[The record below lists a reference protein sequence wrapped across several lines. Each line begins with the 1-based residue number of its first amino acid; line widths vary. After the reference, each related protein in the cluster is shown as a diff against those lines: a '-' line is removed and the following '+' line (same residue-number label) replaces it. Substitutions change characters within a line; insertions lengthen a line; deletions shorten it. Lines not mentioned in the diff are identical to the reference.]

1 MTETA
6 ARSPRAAQPPTT
18 TMRPFVETMIG
29 PAARAAQAHYYGRS
43 MPAPVHGNG
52 HAGPQPLG
60 AEEVAFLAA
69 RDSFYLATVTADGWP
84 YVQHR
89 GGPPGFLV
97 TRSPNELAFADYGGN
112 RQLITTGNLDGGG
125 RVCLFAVDYPQRAR
139 LKVLGTAVVH
149 DARLRPDLVAAT
161 APPDGHAAV
170 VERVVTIAVHAF
182 DWNCPK
188 FLVPRYTEAEVEAQL
203 RGLTDRIAELER
215 QLGTR

>member
-1 MTETA
+1 
-6 ARSPRAAQPPTT
+6 
-18 TMRPFVETMIG
+18 MRPFVQTMIG
-29 PAARAAQAHYYGRS
+29 PAARAAQTHYYGRS
-43 MPAPVHGNG
+43 MPAPVRDHVL
-52 HAGPQPLG
+52 ASPQPLG
-60 AEEVAFLAA
+60 AAEIAFLAA
-69 RDSFYLATVTADGWP
+69 RDSFYLASVTADAWP

-125 RVCLFAVDYPQRAR
+125 RVCLFAVDYPRLAR
-139 LKVLGTAVVH
+139 LKVLGTGVVH

-161 APPDGHAAV
+161 APQGGHAAA

-188 FLVPRYTEAEVEAQL
+188 FLVPRYTEAEVAAQV

-215 QLGTR
+215 QLGTAREGPTATDAS